1 MRLGGAR
8 RSENV
13 GTSSEIK
20 VKNLDADLSEVSW
33 ATVFDPGLVGPKP
46 RPQGVGDGQQVN
58 IPVLFGVRPRQVRC
72 VVRTI
77 VLLQSRMDVGWRVHT
92 SSNGATQHGRPSQ
105 DRFLGLSS

>member
-13 GTSSEIK
+13 GTSSEIR
-20 VKNLDADLSEVSW
+20 VKNSNADLSEVSW

-58 IPVLFGVRPRQVRC
+58 IPVLLNVRPRQAN
-72 VVRTI
+72 
-77 VLLQSRMDVGWRVHT
+77 W
-92 SSNGATQHGRPSQ
+92 
-105 DRFLGLSS
+105 

>member
-1 MRLGGAR
+1 MLPLRSSGVVGERSAQQWSLTVRLGGAR

-33 ATVFDPGLVGPKP
+33 VTVFVPGLVGPKP

-58 IPVLFGVRPRQVRC
+58 IPVLLDIRPRQAN
-72 VVRTI
+72 
-77 VLLQSRMDVGWRVHT
+77 W
-92 SSNGATQHGRPSQ
+92 
-105 DRFLGLSS
+105 